1 MQAIS
6 ENESK
11 HRENKQPINV
21 KEAKVQAQPCG
32 LIKTRS
38 GVRSERWVKKKRIR
52 RPRLWG
58 EHWGPPKGGEEG
70 EEEGLD
76 LGVRERRVWD

>member
-38 GVRSERWVKKKRIR
+38 GVRSERWVKKRGSGGRDYGVSIGGRQRGERKGR
-52 RPRLWG
+52 RRG
-58 EHWGPPKGGEEG
+58 
-70 EEEGLD
+70 
-76 LGVRERRVWD
+76 

>member
-21 KEAKVQAQPCG
+21 KEVKVQAQPCG

-38 GVRSERWVKKKRIR
+38 GVRSERWVKKKEDQEAAIM
-52 RPRLWG
+52 G
-58 EHWGPPKGGEEG
+58 
-70 EEEGLD
+70 
-76 LGVRERRVWD
+76 